1 MIYHSPP
8 AVRLVL
14 ERDGQ
19 RMHVGQD
26 SQFTWGEVTLL
37 GGHPE
42 LPIKANLLNVLIA
55 TKRTFPG
62 ARIVETNDVTAIAIR
77 QREMAAAHHGPSST
91 SDLGAPDTARGELHH
106 PVLASRP
113 PKRRGYPRA
122 KSRQA
127 EPLLPLR
134 K

>member
-77 QREMAAAHHGPSST
+77 QREMAAALGTPDCPQG
-91 SDLGAPDTARGELHH
+91 SDVPDAAWPRL
-106 PVLASRP
+106 PYSVRPSRP
-113 PKRRGYPRA
+113 PKRRGTTKHA
-122 KSRQA
+122 RQA